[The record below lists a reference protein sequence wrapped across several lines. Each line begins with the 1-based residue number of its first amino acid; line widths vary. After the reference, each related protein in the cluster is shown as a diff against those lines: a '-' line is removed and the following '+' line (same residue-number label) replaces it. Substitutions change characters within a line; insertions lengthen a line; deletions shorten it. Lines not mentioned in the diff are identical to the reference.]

1 MNSKVIVSADDNGNV
16 IRQTKNEEWS
26 NVLLTQSKL
35 TFSNNNVMGNKP
47 KSVLM
52 LIRTDEALAMQEAGV
67 LFAGQ
72 ELDGNIIVE
81 EQTMPFNE
89 TDPDRDLKV
98 AGDTGI
104 ICATADGEPIY
115 RKSRYDASGT
125 LTDTLVPHANG
136 AEIRA
141 AMGLETKT
149 ETKAASN
156 QRDLEDSIAEEEAKA
171 KAKAEEVTE
180 EVTEEVDEFEL

>member
-1 MNSKVIVSADDNGNV
+1 MNSKVMVSADDKGNV

-26 NVLLTQSKL
+26 NIILKQTRTKFLANNFAQSKPL
-35 TFSNNNVMGNKP
+35 
-47 KSVLM
+47 SVLI
-52 LIRTDEALAMQEAGV
+52 LGRTEDLKAMNLQE
-67 LFAGQ
+67 GQ
-72 ELDGNIIVE
+72 ELDGHIYVK

-89 TDPDRDLKV
+89 NDPDRDLKM

-115 RKSRYDASGT
+115 RKAFYDPSGT
-125 LTDTLVPHANG
+125 LKDVPVPHANG
-136 AEIRA
+136 AEIRSA
-141 AMGLETKT
+141 LGLETKV
-149 ETKAASN
+149 EPKAESN